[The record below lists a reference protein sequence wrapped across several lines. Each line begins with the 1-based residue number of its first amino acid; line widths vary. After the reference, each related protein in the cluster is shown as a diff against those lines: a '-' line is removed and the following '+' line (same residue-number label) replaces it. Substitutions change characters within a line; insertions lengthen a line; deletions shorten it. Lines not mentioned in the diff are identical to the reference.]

1 MKLATK
7 VFKIFSNK
15 YLVSLFAFAIL
26 MLFSDHNDLFIQA
39 DRNKQLHKLLKSKK
53 FYENAIAKTKEEL
66 STLQNNPTAIEK
78 YAREKFYM
86 KRDNEDLFI
95 VQNEGEAYKK

>member
-1 MKLATK
+1 MKLATDL
-7 VFKIFSNK
+7 FKIFSNK

-26 MLFSDHNDLFIQA
+26 MLFSNHNDLFIQA
-39 DRNKQLHKLLKSKK
+39 DRNKQLHQLLESKK
-53 FYENAIAKTKEEL
+53 FYENAIAKTKEQL
-66 STLQNNPTAIEK
+66 SNLQNNPTAIEK

-95 VQNEGEAYKK
+95 VQNEGEDYKK